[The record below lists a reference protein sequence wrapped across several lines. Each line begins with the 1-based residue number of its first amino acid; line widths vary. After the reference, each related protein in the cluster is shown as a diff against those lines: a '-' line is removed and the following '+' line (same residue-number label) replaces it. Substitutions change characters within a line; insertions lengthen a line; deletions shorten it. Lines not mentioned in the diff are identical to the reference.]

1 MFIFMFFTRNSKWLF
16 DFQTRIPCDT
26 NHHWLFT
33 IKSEDVY
40 LRQWKLQIHRFTGEQ
55 SQQYN
60 DLKKIDNSFQM
71 LDRWSWQI
79 QTFHRRSWRARG
91 VKKTNWRWSKM
102 GGLALTPPSGPR
114 MTHAQKSSALNRAV
128 PKSGTQNKTLPW
140 RGSFELYRS
149 VTNLKAVES
158 LNFLIVLFSW
168 ISKSF
173 SCWCSF
179 VNLLGLLMN

>member
-55 SQQYN
+55 SVQYN
-60 DLKKIDNSFQM
+60 DLKKNNSFQM

>member
-1 MFIFMFFTRNSKWLF
+1 MNVNIEWCFYIPLHNSESVNKTLWSNCRVVYIYNIFRISIKCSYLCFTRNSKWLF

-91 VKKTNWRWSKM
+91 VKKTNWRW
-102 GGLALTPPSGPR
+102 
-114 MTHAQKSSALNRAV
+114 
-128 PKSGTQNKTLPW
+128 
-140 RGSFELYRS
+140 
-149 VTNLKAVES
+149 
-158 LNFLIVLFSW
+158 
-168 ISKSF
+168 
-173 SCWCSF
+173 
-179 VNLLGLLMN
+179 

>member
-1 MFIFMFFTRNSKWLF
+1 MDVNIEWCFYIPLHNSESVDSSFGLKKSTKHCGPTVVWCTYIIEYPSNVHIYVFTRNSKWLF

-60 DLKKIDNSFQM
+60 DFKKIDNSFQM

-91 VKKTNWRWSKM
+91 VKKTNWRW
-102 GGLALTPPSGPR
+102 
-114 MTHAQKSSALNRAV
+114 
-128 PKSGTQNKTLPW
+128 
-140 RGSFELYRS
+140 
-149 VTNLKAVES
+149 
-158 LNFLIVLFSW
+158 
-168 ISKSF
+168 
-173 SCWCSF
+173 
-179 VNLLGLLMN
+179 